1 MVLVTDYS
9 TLKHYVRLF
18 TEKKADLVI
27 LQSLGGLG
35 KTHTV
40 DKVIKENGN
49 IVVFDTH
56 LTPLAN
62 YKELIKHR
70 DKGIVFRDLDTL
82 LSNNISVSLLKQL
95 TDTKPVKTISYRSTA
110 VITQSLPDSLTT
122 TSNALIE
129 TNHFQMRNANVKAL
143 ATRGFHVMFVPTMSE
158 IMSRMKQ
165 IKNLPFKSLEQS
177 HRDEVFN
184 FISDNK
190 DRVKDINLRH
200 LILGFSLRLHSIEEP
215 KFDWQKE
222 LLKNIG
228 VTLDKLVLKRIL
240 DNKKPIKQKIEEFK
254 RKAGKGKDTFYRLK
268 REVKAV

>member
-18 TEKKADLVI
+18 AEKKADLVI

-40 DKVIKENGN
+40 DDVISENGD

-82 LSNNISVSLLKQL
+82 LKNNISVSLLKQL
-95 TDTKPVKTISYRSTA
+95 TDTKPIKTISYRSTSKL
-110 VITQSLPDSLTT
+110 TQSIPDSITT
-122 TSNALIE
+122 ISNALIE
-129 TNHFQMRNANVKAL
+129 TNNFQMKNANVKAL
-143 ATRGFHVMFVPTMSE
+143 ATRGFHVMFSPSVNE
-158 IMSRMKQ
+158 IVDKMKL
-165 IKNLPFKSLEQS
+165 IKDLPFKSLEQI
-177 HRDEVFN
+177 HRNEVFS
-184 FISDNK
+184 FVSENK
-190 DRVKDINLRH
+190 DKVQDLNLRH
-200 LILGFSLRLHSIEEP
+200 LLLGFSLRLHSLEEP

-222 LLKNIG
+222 LLKNTG

-240 DNKKPIKQKIEEFK
+240 ENKKPVKEKLEEFK
-254 RKAGKGKDTFYRLK
+254 RKAGKGKDTFYRLRK
-268 REVKAV
+268 EVGTF